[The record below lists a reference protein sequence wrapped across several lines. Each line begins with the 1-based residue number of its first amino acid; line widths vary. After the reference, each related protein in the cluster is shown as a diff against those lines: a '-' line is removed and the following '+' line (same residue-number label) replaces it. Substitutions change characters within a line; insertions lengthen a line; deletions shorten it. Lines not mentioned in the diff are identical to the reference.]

1 VATLSD
7 YIRAHLIN
15 AAVVRDPRTAGPL
28 PPLWRDPENG
38 APGPGDFDAP
48 LKGMDAVVSI
58 FMTGGFPTRLF
69 GHSRRLQVVDF
80 WFRTLKAW
88 KADELY
94 LEIRRLLVRA
104 DDPMDWM
111 LGGDPPGGTRVI
123 MSTETRPLQQL
134 AAPGETTAGYTYISQ
149 IGFETYVTP

>member
-1 VATLSD
+1 MPTLQEH
-7 YIRAHLIN
+7 IRNHLVS
-15 AAVVRDPRTAGPL
+15 AGTVRNPRTASAL
-28 PPLWRDPENG
+28 VPLWVDPENG
-38 APGPGDFDAP
+38 APAPGDFDAP
-48 LKGMDAVVSI
+48 LKGTDAVVSI

-69 GHSRRLQVVDF
+69 GHSRRMQVVDF
-80 WFRTLKAW
+80 WFRVLRAP

-104 DDPMDWM
+104 DDPMGWM
-111 LGGDPPGGTRVI
+111 LGGDPPVGTRVI

-134 AAPGETTAGYTYISQ
+134 AAPGEVSTGYTYVSQ